1 MQNRWIKLF
10 AVSIAVAAFSPLS
23 RAWAASD
30 EFFAGKVI
38 RVVVGFSPGGGFDTY
53 ARVVA
58 RYMGKY
64 IPGNPTIVVEN
75 MTGAGSLIAANHV
88 YKVARP
94 DGLTIGSFNGNQ
106 ILGQLVGAQGIN
118 FDARKMEWLGAPGYN
133 HDLCVLNRQS
143 GVSSGDQWLT
153 LKTPLKLGGSAP
165 GAPTDD
171 GPKILK
177 EAIGLPL
184 RIISGYKGTADIRVA
199 VESGEVDGLC
209 GFSWA
214 SVRATWRNA
223 IESGQVV
230 VVLQSAPKASPD
242 LPKVPVAISF
252 AKTPEARQ
260 LIEAGIHTPSS
271 VTYTYSL
278 PPGTPKDRLQILR
291 KAFAETVKDKDFL
304 GDAAKANLEIAPFTG
319 EEVERNIEALFK
331 TPPAVVAKLKEVLK

>member
-1 MQNRWIKLF
+1 MHNQFINVL
-10 AVSIAVAAFSPLS
+10 AALLVTTALGSLSPLL
-23 RAWAASD
+23 AASD
-30 EFFAGKVI
+30 ESYRGKVI
-38 RVVVGFSPGGGFDTY
+38 RVVVGFSAGGGFNTY
-53 ARVVA
+53 ARIVA

-64 IPGNPTIVVEN
+64 IPGNPTMVVEN

-106 ILGQLVGAQGIN
+106 ILGQLVGAQGVN
-118 FDARKMEWLGAPGYN
+118 FDARKMEWMGAPGYN

-143 GVSSGDQWLT
+143 GVTSGDQWLT

-214 SVRATWRNA
+214 SVRATWRKA

-230 VVLQSAPKASPD
+230 VVLQSAPKASPE
-242 LPKVPVAISF
+242 LPKVPIAINF
-252 AKTPEARQ
+252 AKTSEGRQ
-260 LIEAGIHTPSS
+260 LIEAGIHAPSAI
-271 VTYTYSL
+271 TYTYSL
-278 PPGTPKDRLQILR
+278 PPGTAKDRVQILR
-291 KAFAETVKDKDFL
+291 TAFSEMVKDKDFL
-304 GDAAKANLEIAPFTG
+304 SDAGKANLEIAPFTG
-319 EEVERNIEALFK
+319 AEVERNIEALFK
-331 TPPAVVAKLKEVLK
+331 TPPAVVAKLKDVIK